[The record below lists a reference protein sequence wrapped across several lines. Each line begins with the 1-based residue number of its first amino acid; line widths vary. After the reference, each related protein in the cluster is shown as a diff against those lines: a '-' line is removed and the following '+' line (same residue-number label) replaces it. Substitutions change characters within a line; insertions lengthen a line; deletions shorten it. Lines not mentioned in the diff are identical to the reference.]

1 MKFVVN
7 GETFDLDA
15 AAVASHARLVLPDP
29 ITDHFVVVGGRRFPP
44 KQVLALA
51 TRLDRAD
58 FNTHQAR
65 RVLRRLGFSVG
76 RRSAARA
83 RRAPTVRSG
92 PHGGAEADAL
102 RPFAGKWVA
111 QKGIDV
117 LVAADTPQDVVSWLE
132 RHDVQADAMFRVP
145 PEPASAEGSASF

>member
-1 MKFVVN
+1 MKFVIN
-7 GETFDLDA
+7 GRTFDLEA
-15 AAVASHARLVLPDP
+15 GPITSSARRVLPDP

-76 RRSAARA
+76 RRSTERPRARA
-83 RRAPTVRSG
+83 ESRPG

-117 LVAADTPQDVVSWLE
+117 LVAADSPEEVVSWLE
-132 RHDVQADAMFRVP
+132 RHNARADGMFRVP
-145 PEPASAEGSASF
+145 ARPEDAEGSASF

>member
-1 MKFVVN
+1 MRFVIS
-7 GETFDLDA
+7 GRAFDLDPDA
-15 AAVASHARLVLPDP
+15 IATRAGGVLPDP
-29 ITDHFVVVGGRRFPP
+29 IGDHFVVIGGRRFPP

-76 RRSAARA
+76 RKSSEKPRPS
-83 RRAPTVRSG
+83 PGGSG
-92 PHGGAEADAL
+92 PHRGAEADAL

-117 LVAADTPQDVVSWLE
+117 LVAAETPQDVLSWLE

-145 PEPASAEGSASF
+145 PSRRDAEGSASF